1 MKAKILLVEDDVQI
15 AFIIKEMLE
24 EKDYFVTW
32 ATTGLE
38 GLDDF
43 KHDNYDLLLVDLM
56 LPEMDGFTLVK
67 NIRFVSDVP
76 ILIISAKQDDVDKV
90 TSLGLGADDYIEKPF
105 SLVELEARVHSH
117 LRRWNRFNNKTEE
130 TKVNWHFNHGL
141 VVDFNNEKVFIQDKK
156 INLTNKEFELL
167 KLLILNP
174 AKVFTKEDLYEQ
186 VWTLEADGDI
196 HTVIVHIKQIREKL
210 GDSTNKPK
218 WIATVWGKGYE
229 FIGVTNEN

>member
-24 EKDYFVTW
+24 EKGYFVTW

-43 KHDNYDLLLVDLM
+43 KHDAYDLMLVDLM
-56 LPEMDGFTLVK
+56 LPEMDGFSLVK

-90 TSLGLGADDYIEKPF
+90 RSLGLGADDYIEKPF

-117 LRRWNRFNNKTEE
+117 LRRWARFNNKTEDLKE
-130 TKVNWHFNHGL
+130 NWHFNDDL
-141 VVDFNNEKVFIQDKK
+141 VVDFKNEKVSILGKR
-156 INLTNKEFELL
+156 INLTSKEFELL

-174 AKVFTKEDLYEQ
+174 ATLFTKEDLYEQ
-186 VWTLEADGDI
+186 VWAMDSDGDT
-196 HTVIVHIKQIREKL
+196 HTVIVHIKQLREKL
-210 GDSTNKPK
+210 GDSTKKPK